1 MVLSILRHWFAN
13 PKRQRP
19 DLHVIV
25 YTRAACPLCD
35 HAIELLQRY
44 QVAYGF
50 AMEMKDVDASEQL
63 VCDYGNCVPVVAIN
77 GKVRF
82 RGQVNEVL
90 LKRLLESSESD
101 APARE
106 S

>member
-1 MVLSILRHWFAN
+1 MVLSILRQWFAK

-35 HAIELLQRY
+35 HAIELLHRY
-44 QVAYGF
+44 QAAYGF
-50 AMEMKDVDASEQL
+50 RMDVQDVDASEQL
-63 VCDYGNCVPVVAIN
+63 VCDYGNCVPVVTIN

-90 LKRLLESSESD
+90 LRRVLE
-101 APARE
+101 A
-106 S
+106 